1 MYTLALREYIR
12 LLMKENLNEVRLR
25 EADITGDKKVPW
37 GSDEHISDLEKRCS
51 EVEYWRN
58 KHPKGSAKRSH
69 YQTVLSHLKNELK
82 SAHRESSRRKML
94 SEKGDE

>member
-1 MYTLALREYIR
+1 MYTLALREYIK
-12 LLMKENLNEVRLR
+12 LLMKENLNEIRLR

-37 GSDEHISDLEKRCS
+37 GSDEHIEDLERRCS
-51 EVEYWRN
+51 EAEYWRN

-82 SAHRESSRRKML
+82 SARRESSRRESQKD
-94 SEKGDE
+94 KG